1 MIEYAITMRLACL
14 VGLIWACIHDRVL
27 EKPYGYNHLDNR
39 TPTAGRPAGV
49 AMSDTLTFMAE
60 IIKVQTME
68 SGAIRLT
75 VDLPEHE
82 TVLMAKLAECKRWG
96 AVLDVTATP
105 KTKEDKPQIGGRL
118 K

>member
-1 MIEYAITMRLACL
+1 MSESLAF
-14 VGLIWACIHDRVL
+14 
-27 EKPYGYNHLDNR
+27 K
-39 TPTAGRPAGV
+39 
-49 AMSDTLTFMAE
+49 AE

-75 VDLPEHE
+75 LDLPEHE

-96 AVLDVTATP
+96 AILDIVAEAITSE
-105 KTKEDKPQIGGRL
+105 KQDEYGGNL